1 MLKFKE
7 FLFENEKIKQ
17 FDNEQRSKKNQV
29 NTTDIKTLEGKIN
42 TEKEE
47 IKRKTEIINYVKSKF
62 SSLVPKL
69 KTLNGENEKS
79 KLLKDSGVLDKQ
91 DIEKVNLYLQYEK
104 EIKDSTDYIKHLTNE
119 LTKLKSKGL

>member
-7 FLFENEKIKQ
+7 FLFENEKIKE
-17 FDNEQRSKKNQV
+17 FDNEQRNKKTQV
-29 NTTDIKTLEGKIN
+29 DTTDIKTLEEKIG

-47 IKRKTEIINYVKSKF
+47 IKRKIETVNYVKSKF
-62 SSLVPKL
+62 SNLISKL
-69 KTLNGENEKS
+69 KTINGENEKS

-104 EIKDSTDYIKHLTNE
+104 EIKDSTEYIKHLTNE

>member
-7 FLFENEKIKQ
+7 FLFENEKIKE
-17 FDNEQRSKKNQV
+17 FDNEQRNQKTED
-29 NTTDIKTLEGKIN
+29 NSSSIKTLEGKIN

-47 IKRKTEIINYVKSKF
+47 IKRKTEVVNYVRSKF
-62 SSLVPKL
+62 SGLVPKL
-69 KTLNGENEKS
+69 KTTNGENEKS

-104 EIKDSTDYIKHLTNE
+104 DIKDSTEYIKHLTNE
-119 LTKLKSKGL
+119 LTKLKSKGV

>member
-1 MLKFKE
+1 MSL
-7 FLFENEKIKQ
+7 LISN
-17 FDNEQRSKKNQV
+17 
-29 NTTDIKTLEGKIN
+29 DIKTLEEKIG

-47 IKRKTEIINYVKSKF
+47 IKRKIETVNYVKSKF
-62 SSLVPKL
+62 SNLISKL
-69 KTLNGENEKS
+69 KTINGENEKS

-104 EIKDSTDYIKHLTNE
+104 EIKDSTEYIKHLTNE

>member
-29 NTTDIKTLEGKIN
+29 DTTDIKTLEGKIN
-42 TEKEE
+42 TEKED
-47 IKRKTEIINYVKSKF
+47 IKRKTELVNYVRSKF

-104 EIKDSTDYIKHLTNE
+104 EIKDSTEYIKHLTNE

>member
-7 FLFENEKIKQ
+7 FLFENEKIKE
-17 FDNEQRSKKNQV
+17 FDNEQRSKKTEV
-29 NTTDIKTLEGKIN
+29 DTTDIKTLEGKIN

-47 IKRKTEIINYVKSKF
+47 IKRKTEITNYVKSKF

-69 KTLNGENEKS
+69 KTINGENEKS

-119 LTKLKSKGL
+119 LTKLKSQGL

>member
-7 FLFENEKIKQ
+7 FLFENEKIKE
-17 FDNEQRSKKNQV
+17 FDNEQRSKKTQV
-29 NTTDIKTLEGKIN
+29 DTTDIKTLEEKIG

-47 IKRKTEIINYVKSKF
+47 IKRKTEVVNYVKSKF
-62 SSLVPKL
+62 SNLISKL
-69 KTLNGENEKS
+69 KTINGENEKS

-104 EIKDSTDYIKHLTNE
+104 EIKDSTEYIKHLTNE

>member
-7 FLFENEKIKQ
+7 FLFENEKIKE
-17 FDNEQRSKKNQV
+17 FDNEQRNKKTQV
-29 NTTDIKTLEGKIN
+29 DTTDIKTLEEKIR
-42 TEKEE
+42 TENEE
-47 IKRKTEIINYVKSKF
+47 IKRKIETVNYVKSKF
-62 SSLVPKL
+62 SNLISKL
-69 KTLNGENEKS
+69 KTINGENEKS

-104 EIKDSTDYIKHLTNE
+104 EIKDSTEYIKHLTNE